1 MKQSRVFNKSC
12 DISCFTLSHGFQIE
26 ECVGLYVATVKHLGD
41 CVANLV
47 LGLPNQSPRILR
59 PERVEAPAHN
69 TKNSLNSGVVNV
81 SFVA

>member
-1 MKQSRVFNKSC
+1 M
-12 DISCFTLSHGFQIE
+12 
-26 ECVGLYVATVKHLGD
+26 YVATVKHLGD

-59 PERVEAPAHN
+59 SERVEAPAHN